1 MEASI
6 KIRVTLKEY
15 LAEIGV
21 TAYTLSK
28 WVEGVSAPTIY
39 AVCNGTRR
47 PSFEVLEAIIRALRA
62 HDLPVDLSHLIRLEE
77 TVVADE

>member
-1 MEASI
+1 MASF

-15 LAEIGV
+15 LAEISI

-28 WVEGVSAPTIY
+28 WVEGVSPQTIY

-62 HDLPVDLSHLIRLEE
+62 HDFPVDLSDLIRL
-77 TVVADE
+77 DESVDKE